1 MPEQQEEQGQRFRV
15 DRFEG
20 PLDLLLF
27 LIRRSEIDIHDIP
40 IAEIT
45 RQYLE
50 YLEWAASIDLD
61 NITDFYLM
69 ASTLLYI
76 KSRMLLPGEEVG
88 DDEEDPRQELVEK
101 LIEYQRFKKLSH
113 LMDEKQRESEW
124 VIERKKKQPVLPFD
138 EDDDLWVR
146 IDVWDLLKSFSGIM
160 ESLSDE
166 RIFDLYEEVSVNEK
180 LSLIEEYLETR
191 GEFLFTDLIQRRESV
206 MDVVCAFL
214 AVLEAVKARRI
225 RLFQN
230 RMFGDI
236 RMRAWK

>member
-1 MPEQQEEQGQRFRV
+1 
-15 DRFEG
+15 
-20 PLDLLLF
+20 
-27 LIRRSEIDIHDIP
+27 
-40 IAEIT
+40 
-45 RQYLE
+45 
-50 YLEWAASIDLD
+50 
-61 NITDFYLM
+61 
-69 ASTLLYI
+69 
-76 KSRMLLPGEEVG
+76 
-88 DDEEDPRQELVEK
+88 
-101 LIEYQRFKKLSH
+101 
-113 LMDEKQRESEW
+113 
-124 VIERKKKQPVLPFD
+124 VLPFD

-146 IDVWDLLKSFSGIM
+146 IDVWDLLKSFSSIM
-160 ESLSDE
+160 EGLSDE

-214 AVLEAVKARRI
+214 AVLEAVKARRV

>member
-1 MPEQQEEQGQRFRV
+1 MPEQQQEQGQRFRV
-15 DRFEG
+15 NQFEG

-27 LIRRSEIDIHDIP
+27 LIKRSEIDIHDIP

-50 YLEWAASIDLD
+50 YLEWVASIDLD

-69 ASTLLYI
+69 AATLLYI
-76 KSRMLLPGEEVG
+76 KSRMLLPGEALE

-113 LMDEKQRESEW
+113 LMDEKQQESEW
-124 VIERKKKQPVLPFD
+124 VIERKKKQPVLPFA
-138 EDDDLWVR
+138 EDDDLWVS
-146 IDVWDLLKSFSGIM
+146 IDVWDLLKSFSNIM
-160 ESLSDE
+160 EGLSDE
-166 RIFDLYEEVSVNEK
+166 RVFDLYEEVSVNEK
-180 LSLIEEYLETR
+180 LSLIEEFLESK
-191 GEFLFTDLIQRRESV
+191 GEFLFTELIQQRESI

-214 AVLEAVKARRI
+214 AVLEAVKSRRI
-225 RLFQN
+225 RLLQN

-236 RMRAWK
+236 RIRSWN

>member
-15 DRFEG
+15 NQFEG

-27 LIRRSEIDIHDIP
+27 LIKRSEIDIHDIP

-88 DDEEDPRQELVEK
+88 DDEDDPRQELVEK

-146 IDVWDLLKSFSGIM
+146 IDVWDLLKSFSSIM
-160 ESLSDE
+160 EGLSDE

-214 AVLEAVKARRI
+214 AVLEAVKARRV